1 MIKNLFKAFCLSIG
15 LMAFSQA
22 SFAATIKTT
31 TDTKTA
37 PTVVNK
43 MSPIEKALKQQKN
56 DQKFNSEIDLKVLA
70 QINSA
75 PSQSFLASQNERF
88 SRFIQSIFTQDNS

>member
-1 MIKNLFKAFCLSIG
+1 
-15 LMAFSQA
+15 MAFSQA
-22 SFAATIKTT
+22 SFAATIKAT

-37 PTVVNK
+37 STVVNK

-56 DQKFNSEIDLKVLA
+56 DRKFNSEIDLKVLA

>member
-1 MIKNLFKAFCLSIG
+1 MFKTLFKAFLLSIG
-15 LMAFSQA
+15 LMIVSQL
-22 SFAATIKTT
+22 SIAAAIKTT
-31 TDTKTA
+31 TNTKTA

-56 DQKFNSEIDLKVLA
+56 DRKFNSEIDLKVLA

-75 PSQSFLASQNERF
+75 PSQNFLASQNERF

>member
-1 MIKNLFKAFCLSIG
+1 
-15 LMAFSQA
+15 MAFSQA
-22 SFAATIKTT
+22 SFAATIKTM

-37 PTVVNK
+37 ATVVNK

-70 QINSA
+70 KINSA

>member
-15 LMAFSQA
+15 LIAFSQV
-22 SFAATIKTT
+22 SFATTIKST
-31 TDTKTA
+31 TDTKTTA
-37 PTVVNK
+37 NVVSK

-56 DQKFNSEIDLKVLA
+56 DRKFNSEVDLKVLA

>member
-1 MIKNLFKAFCLSIG
+1 
-15 LMAFSQA
+15 MAFSQA
-22 SFAATIKTT
+22 SFAATIKTM

-37 PTVVNK
+37 ATVVNK

-56 DQKFNSEIDLKVLA
+56 DRKFNSEVDLKVLA

>member
-1 MIKNLFKAFCLSIG
+1 
-15 LMAFSQA
+15 MAFSQA
-22 SFAATIKTT
+22 SFAATIKTM

-37 PTVVNK
+37 ATVVNK

-56 DQKFNSEIDLKVLA
+56 DRKFNSEIDLKVLA